1 MRTGEQQYL
10 TFAIGEEE
18 FAVPVLRVREIVTYG
33 PVTRVPSAPPWIRGV
48 VNLRGGV
55 VPVVDLGTKFG
66 LPAVATSRR
75 TCIVVI
81 EVALAGEQTAMG
93 VVADAVQEVTA
104 LPPADVEPPPPF
116 GSKIRIEFLVGLYR
130 TERGF
135 LQLLDIDKVLSTDE
149 LLAAT
154 SLEAPPEDAGAGAA
168 EPAPANG
175 AEGEEIF
182 GQSEAHEEDREQRS
196 E

>member
-1 MRTGEQQYL
+1 MRAGEQQYL

-18 FAVPVLRVREIVTYG
+18 FAVPVLRVREIVAFG

-66 LPAVATSRR
+66 LPAVPPGRR
-75 TCIVVI
+75 TCIVVV
-81 EVALAGEQTAMG
+81 EVELAGEQTAMG
-93 VVADAVQEVTA
+93 VIADAVLEVA
-104 LPPADVEPPPPF
+104 VLRAADIEPPPPF
-116 GSKIRIEFLVGLYR
+116 GSKIRIEFLVGLCR
-130 TERGF
+130 SERGF

-154 SLEAPPEDAGAGAA
+154 SLEAPS
-168 EPAPANG
+168 
-175 AEGEEIF
+175 EGEAEAAAGSATEAAAADGEDIF
-182 GQSEAHEEDREQRS
+182 PADGEEGHERRPE
-196 E
+196 